1 MIVCLTTFNYMDI
14 GFNLDSIYA
23 KVLVNSQSVE
33 REKRGL
39 DYDPFEFI
47 SFRCTD
53 LLVDFF
59 EVVDI

>member
-1 MIVCLTTFNYMDI
+1 MDI

-33 REKRGL
+33 KEKRGL
-39 DYDPFEFI
+39 VYNPFEFI